1 MTTPVRPSTSKHT
14 ASQAGGTAAGD
25 TAGKAGAKSAGKSVT
40 KSADKSAAKSAG
52 KPGTKSA
59 DKSAAT
65 SAPTSAAKAAK
76 PARAVAYEVR
86 QSPVHGK
93 GVFALRPIAAG
104 ERIIEYRGE
113 RITWDDATRRAA
125 ERGGPINHTFY
136 FSLADGN
143 VIDGGRR
150 GNDARWIN
158 HACEPNCEAY
168 EDDGRV
174 YIHALRDIDA
184 GEELNY
190 NYALIYDE
198 RHTPALKRLFACRC
212 GTPACTGTMLAPK
225 KRSRKAAGAS
235 A

>member
-1 MTTPVRPSTSKHT
+1 MSPTVSPSTPQQPAA
-14 ASQAGGTAAGD
+14 ASSQDAAR
-25 TAGKAGAKSAGKSVT
+25 
-40 KSADKSAAKSAG
+40 
-52 KPGTKSA
+52 P
-59 DKSAAT
+59 AT
-65 SAPTSAAKAAK
+65 RRK
-76 PARAVAYEVR
+76 PAVVEVR
-86 QSPVHGK
+86 KSPVHGN
-93 GVFALRPIAAG
+93 GVFALRAIGAG

-113 RITWDDATRRAA
+113 RITWDEATRRAA
-125 ERGGPINHTFY
+125 ERGGPVNHTFY

-168 EDDGRV
+168 EEDGRV

-225 KRSRKAAGAS
+225 KRSRKSVGAAT
-235 A
+235 

>member
-1 MTTPVRPSTSKHT
+1 MSPSSPSARPSTSKKT
-14 ASQAGGTAAGD
+14 ASQ
-25 TAGKAGAKSAGKSVT
+25 V
-40 KSADKSAAKSAG
+40 
-52 KPGTKSA
+52 
-59 DKSAAT
+59 
-65 SAPTSAAKAAK
+65 AKAPGRGGSKASGKTPSGK
-76 PARAVAYEVR
+76 PARPSRSAAYEVR
-86 QSPVHGK
+86 QSPVHGN

-113 RITWDDATRRAA
+113 RITWDEATRRAE
-125 ERGGPINHTFY
+125 ERGGPVNHTFY

-212 GTPACTGTMLAPK
+212 GAPSCSGTMLAPK
-225 KRSRKAAGAS
+225 KRTRKPAGATT
-235 A
+235 

>member
-1 MTTPVRPSTSKHT
+1 MSPS
-14 ASQAGGTAAGD
+14 
-25 TAGKAGAKSAGKSVT
+25 
-40 KSADKSAAKSAG
+40 
-52 KPGTKSA
+52 
-59 DKSAAT
+59 
-65 SAPTSAAKAAK
+65 AK
-76 PARAVAYEVR
+76 PAARKDDTVYEVR
-86 QSPVHGK
+86 QSPVHGN
-93 GVFALRPIAAG
+93 GVFARRAIEAG

-113 RITWDDATRRAA
+113 RISWDEATRRAA

-136 FSLADGN
+136 FSLADGR
-143 VIDGGRR
+143 VIDGGKR

-168 EDDGRV
+168 EDEGRV

-212 GTPACTGTMLAPK
+212 GPPACSGTMLAPK
-225 KRSRKAAGAS
+225 RRTRKAAA
-235 A
+235 ART